1 MLTLNI
7 RYLFERMI
15 KESAKTN
22 YFVQEWAKSLSS
34 TKLTK
39 DQIVIML
46 SNIDNMKT
54 LKEMSD
60 YFYDSDGQRYI
71 AYQPSDDSFISDKN
85 KNDIVSKIAD
95 YLFKCVCN

>member
-1 MLTLNI
+1 
-7 RYLFERMI
+7 
-15 KESAKTN
+15 
-22 YFVQEWAKSLSS
+22 
-34 TKLTK
+34 
-39 DQIVIML
+39 
-46 SNIDNMKT
+46 MKT

>member
-22 YFVQEWAKSLSS
+22 YFIQEWAKSLSG

-39 DQIVIML
+39 DQIVI
-46 SNIDNMKT
+46 
-54 LKEMSD
+54 
-60 YFYDSDGQRYI
+60 
-71 AYQPSDDSFISDKN
+71 
-85 KNDIVSKIAD
+85 
-95 YLFKCVCN
+95 